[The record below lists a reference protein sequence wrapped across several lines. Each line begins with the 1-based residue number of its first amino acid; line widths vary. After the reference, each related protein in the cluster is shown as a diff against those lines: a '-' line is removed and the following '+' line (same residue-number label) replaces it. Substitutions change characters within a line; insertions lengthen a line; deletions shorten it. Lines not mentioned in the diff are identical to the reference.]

1 MSSKIPHA
9 SSKNADGRCDA
20 LGMDVASYCSMGIAV
35 HSIFGSLIDQ
45 VLYYLFTHE
54 KINM

>member
-1 MSSKIPHA
+1 MSSKISHA
-9 SSKNADGRCDA
+9 SSKNADSRCDV